1 MTTPLLP
8 PPGTLR
14 LVVFDWDGTLMDSPR
29 RIVHCLRRAAERTGA
44 SVRSEGELRNIIGLG
59 VEAAVRQLYP
69 ESDSDFVWRFATVYR
84 ELYLGA
90 KDAPETPLYPG
101 TIELLDWLESRD
113 VLLAVATSKSRP
125 GLDQALNTSGLS
137 GRFLATATSDEY
149 PSKPHP
155 AMLAAV
161 MERAGAEPAHTRMV
175 GDSVYDLQMA
185 RQARVPALAITHGVH
200 KGEQLA
206 VEQPLELVPDL
217 STLLQHWQ
225 HAEMALD

>member
-8 PPGTLR
+8 PSGTLR

-44 SVRSEGELRNIIGLG
+44 PVRGEGELRSIIGLG

-69 ESDSDFVWRFATVYR
+69 EADPDFVWRFATVYR

-90 KDAPETPLYPG
+90 ADAPETPLYSG

-125 GLDQALNTSGLS
+125 GLDQALEKSALS

-155 AMLAAV
+155 AMLAAL
-161 MERAGAEPAHTRMV
+161 MECAGVEPAYTRMV

-185 RQARVPALAITHGVH
+185 QQAGVPAIAITHGVH
-200 KGEQLA
+200 GGEQLA
-206 VEQPLELVPDL
+206 AERPLELVPDL
-217 STLLQHWQ
+217 STLLHRWQ
-225 HAEMALD
+225 NAEMALD

>member
-90 KDAPETPLYPG
+90 EDAPETPLYPG

-137 GRFLATATSDEY
+137 GRFLATASSDEY